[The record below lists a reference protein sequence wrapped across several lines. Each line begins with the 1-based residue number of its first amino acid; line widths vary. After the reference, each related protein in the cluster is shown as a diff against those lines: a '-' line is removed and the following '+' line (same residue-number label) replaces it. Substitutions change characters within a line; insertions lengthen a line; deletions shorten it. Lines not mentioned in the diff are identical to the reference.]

1 MIHLKKDKMIRIT
14 AGFLCLMML
23 LCLFGCDGTQIAAET
38 GTTEPV
44 TTMEPPQPAIL
55 APEDMTEL
63 PQVVSVGTL
72 EQNPGAPMLCYEIGY
87 ESDGQLLYAE
97 VYMPHDYQIRDYP
110 TLVFFPISQ
119 DLPLLYAQTFSSA
132 DMIFVVAFRRG
143 IRNNGGTSEFHQD
156 IADME
161 TLLNICLE
169 TDFLNR
175 GGVALAASGINSIY
189 QTRLIQTFSD
199 DLLGCVY
206 LDGWLD
212 LDALYAC
219 EDELYRNGL
228 INKLTVGY
236 EDNPAL
242 YQHSSVM
249 DCVDEIDIPMR
260 LFLYEE
266 TADILCRQAD
276 ALCDQMQSDGKS
288 CSVET
293 LSPQHYEFNSVALT
307 HTSEWLTEL
316 SQTQI
321 TLIEPESRAEDAYL
335 YFVYNGTQMT
345 DADMDALEKIEA
357 WYTGADVVRIDIS
370 SAQYPSEC
378 AEKAEALYTALQEDY
393 RSRDGTLY
401 GIQIFGDSDMV
412 PAFWVNYCISLFGK
426 TSRREAFATDY
437 FYSNFNNTTSELK
450 SFSVY
455 QYYRD
460 GEQTDIY
467 PQWQVVRLPLSSGSF
482 TTYYENYRDY
492 LELSKQQSVKTVAAV
507 APIFTNSSHR
517 PYSIDDNAYF
527 LKRARDEWNL
537 IDDLALYGNLD
548 GAFPVRYEVSGNV
561 LPEIWT
567 QESDDNLCEYYFCG
581 HGYSNHILQTITA
594 EDRTQT
600 TNPIL
605 TTETINTYLNQKPYF
620 LNMISC
626 MTAMNLKNNLVSEAM
641 MGRCIGAFAATSEIS
656 NQNVDCGAPL
666 SRMQSGGTYFSH
678 YYYYLYARNAGYL
691 RSEAFL
697 YGQQAVVRAL
707 SENIDVLESWQ
718 YQPSCNNLLCWQN
731 LGLIDPVG

>member
-1 MIHLKKDKMIRIT
+1 MRVKLYKAFVVVLSLLLILCQVGCEQASGTAKMT
-14 AGFLCLMML
+14 
-23 LCLFGCDGTQIAAET
+23 TEIAAEAAIP
-38 GTTEPV
+38 E
-44 TTMEPPQPAIL
+44 EPPIL
-55 APEDMTEL
+55 SPENMTEL
-63 PQVVSVGTL
+63 EAVCSVTAL
-72 EQNPGAPMLCYEIGY
+72 EQNQSTPMLCYEIGY

-97 VYMPHDYQIRDYP
+97 VYLPHDYQIRDYP
-110 TLVFFPISQ
+110 TLVLLPISQ
-119 DLPLLYAQTFSSA
+119 DLPLLYAQTFSNA
-132 DMIFVVAFRRG
+132 DMILVVAFRRG

-161 TLLNICLE
+161 TLLNVCFE

-189 QTRLIQTFSD
+189 ATRLIQTFSG

-212 LDALYAC
+212 LGALYTC
-219 EDELYRNGL
+219 EDEMYRNGL

-236 EDNPAL
+236 EDDPAL
-242 YQHSSVM
+242 YQRSSVM
-249 DCVDEIDIPMR
+249 DCVDEIDIPML
-260 LFLYEE
+260 LFRYEG

-276 ALCDQMQSDGKS
+276 ALCEQMQSDGKS
-288 CSVET
+288 CSVKT
-293 LSPQHYEFNSVALT
+293 LSPQHYDFNSVALT
-307 HTSEWLTEL
+307 HTREWLAAL

-321 TLIEPESRAEDAYL
+321 TLVEPQPRAEDAYI
-335 YFVYNGTQMT
+335 YFIYNGAQMT

-357 WYTGADVVRIDIS
+357 WYTGVDVVRFDVS
-370 SAQYPSEC
+370 SAQYQPEC

-393 RSRDGTLY
+393 RGRDRTLY

-426 TSRREAFATDY
+426 TSRQEAFATDY

-467 PQWQVVRLPLSSGSF
+467 PQWQVVRLPLASDSF
-482 TTYYENYRDY
+482 AAYYENYRDY
-492 LELSKQQSVKTVAAV
+492 LELSEQQSVKTVAAV
-507 APIFTNSSHR
+507 SPIFTNSSHR

-527 LKRARDEWNL
+527 LKRAHDDWNL

-548 GAFPVRYEVSGNV
+548 GAFPVRYEVTGNV

-567 QESDDNLCEYYFCG
+567 QESVENLCEYYFCG

-600 TNPIL
+600 ANPIL

-620 LNMISC
+620 LNLISC
-626 MTAMNLKNNLVSEAM
+626 MTAMNLKDNIVSEAFG
-641 MGRCIGAFAATSEIS
+641 GRCIGAFAATSELS
-656 NQNVDCGAPL
+656 NQNVDCGAPMTRL
-666 SRMQSGGTYFSH
+666 QNGFTYFSH
-678 YYYYLYARNAGYL
+678 YYYYLNARNAGYS

-707 SENIDVLESWQ
+707 SDGIDKLETWQ

-731 LGLIDPVG
+731 LGLIDPVK

>member
-63 PQVVSVGTL
+63 PQMVSVKTL
-72 EQNPGAPMLCYEIGY
+72 EQNPEAPMLCYEIGY

-97 VYMPHDYQIRDYP
+97 LYLPQDYLTHDYP
-110 TLVFFPISQ
+110 TLVYYPTSQ
-119 DLPLLYAQTFSSA
+119 DSTTRYAKNFYNT
-132 DMIFVVAFRRG
+132 DMIVVIAFRRG
-143 IRNNGGTSEFHQD
+143 IRNNGGTSEFNQD

-212 LDALYAC
+212 LGVLFAF
-219 EDELYRNGL
+219 EDESYRNGL

-236 EDNPAL
+236 EDDPAL

-249 DCVDEIDIPMR
+249 DCVDEIDIPML

-276 ALCDQMQSDGKS
+276 ALCEQMQSDGKS

-307 HTSEWLTEL
+307 HTSEWLAEL
-316 SQTQI
+316 SQNYVK
-321 TLIEPESRAEDAYL
+321 LAELPSHAEDAYI
-335 YFVYNGTQMT
+335 YFVYNSAKMT
-345 DADMDALEKIEA
+345 DADMNTLEKIEE
-357 WYTGADVVRIDIS
+357 WYADVEIVRIDVS
-370 SAQYPSEC
+370 SEEYPPEC
-378 AEKAEALYTALQEDY
+378 TERAASLYTVLQEDY
-393 RSRDGTLY
+393 RGRGGTLY
-401 GIQIFGDSDMV
+401 GIQIFGDTDMI
-412 PAFWVNYCISLFGK
+412 PAFWVQYCISIHGK
-426 TSRREAFATDY
+426 SYRGDTFVSDY
-437 FYSNFNNTTSELK
+437 FYSNFNNTTSELN

-460 GEQTDIY
+460 GEKTDLF

-482 TTYYENYRDY
+482 TTYYENYLDY

-626 MTAMNLKNNLVSEAM
+626 MTAMNLKNNIVSEAM

-666 SRMQSGGTYFSH
+666 TRMQNGGTYFSH
-678 YYYYLYARNAGYL
+678 YYYYLYARNAGYS